1 MILEELWRDE
11 PCKRSMVSLATGADS
26 PGTSSGADTVGGTS
40 ASAAAFRDYIGCTLN
55 SLMYIF
61 KVNTALRMSVCV

>member
-11 PCKRSMVSLATGADS
+11 PCKRSMVNLATGADS
-26 PGTSSGADTVGGTS
+26 PGTSGGADTKTS

-55 SLMYIF
+55 SLMYLF
-61 KVNTALRMSVCV
+61 KVNTEL